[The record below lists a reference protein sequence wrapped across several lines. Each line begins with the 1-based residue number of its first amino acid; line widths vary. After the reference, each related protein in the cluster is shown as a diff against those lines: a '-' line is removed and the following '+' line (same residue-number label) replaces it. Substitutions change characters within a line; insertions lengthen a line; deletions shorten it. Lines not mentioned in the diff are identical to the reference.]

1 MSIDISN
8 LIAYSIYSIIVLLL
22 TISFVRYRLY
32 YKRQLAMSMQ
42 LALDKLTLLNEL
54 DKLSEGKD
62 AKGIEETEGF
72 LRFISESRD
81 WAFEYIENVQNA
93 INAYDEALS
102 SKNANAMQ
110 ETYANLIAMLPKEDA
125 SK

>member
-1 MSIDISN
+1 MSIDIFN